1 MADFAL
7 PAAYLCAVNALCF
20 AAFAYDK
27 HLARVGKWRI
37 SERMLLL
44 LALAGGT
51 PAAYAARHFVRHKTR
66 KQPFVVLLHL
76 IALLQVAIVILALA
90 RLGAFSGLLSG
101 LGGL

>member
-37 SERMLLL
+37 SERTLLVL
-44 LALAGGT
+44 VLAGGT

-66 KQPFVVLLHL
+66 KQPFVALLHV
-76 IALLQVAIVILALA
+76 IALLQVTLVIVAVTWLDSLVA
-90 RLGAFSGLLSG
+90 R
-101 LGGL
+101 

>member
-1 MADFAL
+1 MADIAL
-7 PAAYLCAVNALCF
+7 PAAYLCAINALCF

-27 HLARVGKWRI
+27 RLARLGKWRI

-66 KQPFVVLLHL
+66 KQPFVALLHMT
-76 IALLQVAIVILALA
+76 ALLQVMLAVVGVAVLDGFGA
-90 RLGAFSGLLSG
+90 R
-101 LGGL
+101 